1 MGRHQEFDEGE
12 VLEAAMWV
20 FWDKGFRATSMVD
33 LEEATGLQPGSIYNA
48 FGSKKGLFLA
58 VLDFYREQVVGQR
71 VWVLLQT
78 ADPLRAIEAFFRT
91 AYEDLKPE
99 QLSGCLLTNSAT
111 EMAMAD
117 REIQACV
124 AAGIAQ
130 IETAFQERVIEAQA
144 AGDLSPDKDPALL
157 AAHLNACFQGFGVVG
172 RLTRDK
178 ARLDAIS
185 DAAMMCLR

>member
-1 MGRHQEFDEGE
+1 MGRHQEFERE
-12 VLEAAMWV
+12 QVLEGAMWV
-20 FWDKGFRATSMVD
+20 FWEKGFRATSMLD
-33 LEEATGLQPGSIYNA
+33 LEAATGLQPGSIYNA

-78 ADPLRAIEAFFRT
+78 ADPLAAIEAFFRS
-91 AYEDLKPE
+91 AYEDLAPE
-99 QLSGCLLTNSAT
+99 QLTGCLLTNSAT
-111 EMAMAD
+111 EMAKTD
-117 REIQACV
+117 KDIQACV
-124 AAGIAQ
+124 AAGISQ
-130 IETAFQERVIEAQA
+130 IETAFQERLIEAQV

-178 ARLDAIS
+178 ARLDAIC
-185 DAAMMCLR
+185 DAAMMSLR

>member
-1 MGRHQEFDEGE
+1 MGRHQEFDAGE

-20 FWDKGFRATSMVD
+20 FWEKGFRATSMVD
-33 LEEATGLQPGSIYNA
+33 LEAATGLQPGSIYNA

-71 VWVLLQT
+71 LWVLLQT
-78 ADPLRAIEAFFRT
+78 ADPLAAIEAFFRT
-91 AYEDLKPE
+91 AYEDLAPE
-99 QLSGCLLTNSAT
+99 ELAGCLLTNSAT
-111 EMAMAD
+111 EMAIAD
-117 REIQACV
+117 KEIQACV

-130 IETAFQERVIEAQA
+130 IETAFQERLIEAQA
-144 AGDLSPDKDPALL
+144 AGVLSPDKDPALL
-157 AAHLNACFQGFGVVG
+157 AVHLNACFQGFGVVG

-185 DAAMMCLR
+185 AAAMLCLR